1 MPYTIINLGGVA
13 LGVGIILMYGIR
25 WWFKEKRQWAA
36 LIPFVLAHVYG
47 LLAALATFTAWSAL
61 GVITWAAIWIANV
74 AGYAG
79 LVWGVGGNAPVV
91 VRGNPVVL
99 TDGGFVIVFLFTLLF
114 FALWKWAPRIPNGK
128 LGAGAFSGICL
139 ALSGSVAG
147 AAAVPL
153 GSAVN
158 MLGAGFT
165 GTFG

>member
-1 MPYTIINLGGVA
+1 MPYSVINLGGVA
-13 LGVGIILMYGIR
+13 LGVGIILMFLIR
-25 WWFKEKRQWAA
+25 WWFREKRQWTA
-36 LIPFVLAHVYG
+36 LVPFVLAHVYG

-61 GVITWAAIWIANV
+61 GIVTWAAIWIANV

-99 TDGGFVIVFLFTLLF
+99 TDGGFVIVFLLTLVF
-114 FALWKWAPRIPNGK
+114 IALWKWAPKVPNGK
-128 LGAGAFSGICL
+128 LGAGAFSGTCL

-158 MLGAGFT
+158 MLGVGFT
-165 GTFG
+165 GTFT